1 MSGTRK
7 PLFSVATPF
16 PAAPSVTLFEDTWTE
31 HIVRNHLEM
40 AGKEAEVQ
48 AVVTAPTVILV
59 GTANPSYVAY
69 VNDMVTSSRGTP
81 LAVIVDPQE
90 QVICT
95 AYYHRS
101 FRVISPEQVLWSPSE
116 TE

>member
-1 MSGTRK
+1 MSGDRK
-7 PLFSVATPF
+7 PLFNVATPF
-16 PAAPSVTLFEDTWTE
+16 PGSPRVTLFQDTWTE
-31 HIVRNHLEM
+31 HILPGHLEM
-40 AGKEAEVQ
+40 TGKEADVQ
-48 AVVTAPTVILV
+48 AVVTSPTLILA
-59 GTANPSYVAY
+59 GSTNPNYVAY

-95 AYYHRS
+95 AYYNRS
-101 FRVISPEQVLWSPSE
+101 FKVISPEQVLWSPSE